1 MTNFITHASF
11 TGHNLPSDDVSSQF
25 SLAVPAQ
32 LSPMLYMF
40 FIFLT
45 STTAILQFRKCPILC
60 IFLLLQLLSDISWF
74 FLRSSFPYI
83 FSSHTLAELGR
94 FYNKQLLAPQKLR
107 RRMRRQ
113 QPAVLSNI
121 AMQQWHIHI
130 CEYIQIHRVFRPLK
144 FLMFLIWLNCAPGI
158 CTALH
163 LIAWRSAL
171 LQCNIAH
178 NKAMEQ
184 QIEEGRKG
192 AVELQVAKSK
202 RNNKSGSSNCCCA
215 L

>member
-25 SLAVPAQ
+25 CLTVPAQ

-107 RRMRRQ
+107 KRMRHQ
-113 QPAVLSNI
+113 QQAAIKHCNATVTHTY
-121 AMQQWHIHI
+121 MRIHTNT
-130 CEYIQIHRVFRPLK
+130 Q
-144 FLMFLIWLNCAPGI
+144 GI
-158 CTALH
+158 STT
-163 LIAWRSAL
+163 
-171 LQCNIAH
+171 
-178 NKAMEQ
+178 
-184 QIEEGRKG
+184 
-192 AVELQVAKSK
+192 
-202 RNNKSGSSNCCCA
+202 
-215 L
+215 